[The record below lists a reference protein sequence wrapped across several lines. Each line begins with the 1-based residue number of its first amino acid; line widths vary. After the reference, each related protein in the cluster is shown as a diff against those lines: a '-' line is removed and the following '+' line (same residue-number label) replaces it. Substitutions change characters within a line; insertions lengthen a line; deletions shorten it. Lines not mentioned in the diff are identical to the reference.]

1 MHSVRVWFSKTGSAR
16 YISHLDLMR
25 CMTRAARRAGLPVWY
40 TQGFNS
46 RAYMTFALPLSLGI
60 SGLRE
65 SMDLRLEE
73 ALPNEE
79 VCRRLDAVLPAD
91 IHVFDATDPVMK
103 PGAIAY
109 ATYILRI
116 PAKQLDTLAQEIRA
130 LFACDPLPVKKRSK
144 HGMLEMN
151 LHPELDRTTVT
162 TEPGAV
168 RVDTMLPAGGDFN
181 LNPTLLVDC
190 ITRNLGELPT
200 VSITRTGLWTA
211 DQRPFA

>member
-1 MHSVRVWFSKTGSAR
+1 MRSVRIWVSKTGSAR
-16 YISHLDLMR
+16 DISHLDLMR
-25 CMTRAARRAGLPVWY
+25 CMTRAARRAGLPMWY

-46 RAYMTFALPLSLGI
+46 RAYMTFALPLSLGV

-73 ALPNEE
+73 ALSNEE
-79 VCRRLDAVLPAD
+79 VCRRLDAALPAD

-116 PAKQLDTLAQEIRA
+116 PTKHPQALAQAIRE
-130 LFACDPLPVKKRSK
+130 LFARDPLPVEKRSK
-144 HGMLEMN
+144 HGPLEMN
-151 LHPELDRTTVT
+151 LHPELDQTTVAA
-162 TEPGAV
+162 EPEAV
-168 RVDTMLPAGGDFN
+168 RVDAMLAAGGDFN

-190 ITRNLGELPT
+190 ITRYLGELPT

-211 DQRPFA
+211 DQKPFA